1 MTFGQRDALRRMTFG
16 QRDALRRMTFG
27 QRDALR
33 RTYKRCFA
41 TLSGER

>member
-1 MTFGQRDALRRMTFG
+1 MTFG